1 MNSDQEER
9 EETEMML
16 VNKAEEILKNISLYD
31 LIKLSMTNQQK
42 GGGERGQDGKGGI
55 RNMLQSSSN
64 EISTAIKHQ
73 QQS

>member
-1 MNSDQEER
+1 
-9 EETEMML
+9 MML
-16 VNKAEEILKNISLYD
+16 VDKAEEILKNISLYD

-55 RNMLQSSSN
+55 RNLLQSSSN

>member
-1 MNSDQEER
+1 
-9 EETEMML
+9 MML

-42 GGGERGQDGKGGI
+42 GGGERGQDGKEGI

>member
-1 MNSDQEER
+1 
-9 EETEMML
+9 MML

-42 GGGERGQDGKGGI
+42 GDGERGQDGKGGI